1 MAFSFNNGG
10 VRTVYFL
17 CLIFCVGEANFIED
31 LLGGL
36 GNIKSSG
43 STDQTKSRPD
53 SKTAAIEANWKWTA
67 SPAPSAPPS
76 GLGVFDVTQYGAKA
90 DGTSESS
97 KVSLIAVVAL
107 T

>member
-1 MAFSFNNGG
+1 M
-10 VRTVYFL
+10 
-17 CLIFCVGEANFIED
+17 GEANFIDD
-31 LLGGL
+31 LLGSL
-36 GNIKSSG
+36 GNIKTSG
-43 STDQTKSRPD
+43 SIDHQTKPRP
-53 SKTAAIEANWKWTA
+53 AIEANWKWTA

>member
-10 VRTVYFL
+10 MISTVYFL
-17 CLIFCVGEANFIED
+17 CLIFCVGEANFIDD
-31 LLGGL
+31 LLGSL

-43 STDQTKSRPD
+43 STDQTKPRP
-53 SKTAAIEANWKWTA
+53 AIEANWKWTA

-76 GLGVFDVTQYGAKA
+76 GLGIFYVTQYGAKA